1 MTPTFRIHWSMA
13 TAIRI
18 SAPIAKFCQYGSTPA
33 RLRPMRNTVTMR
45 APTSVP
51 NSRPRPPN
59 RLVPP
64 ITTAVIVSRLMSAA
78 ALLLADSER
87 PSWTHAPIAYTSP
100 ATM

>member
-1 MTPTFRIHWSMA
+1 
-13 TAIRI
+13 
-18 SAPIAKFCQYGSTPA
+18 
-33 RLRPMRNTVTMR
+33 MRNTVTMR

-87 PSWTHAPIAYTSP
+87 PSCTHPPIAYTRP